1 MLRKKL
7 WVLCRVIRNTTHV
20 GKPVSYD
27 TDQDSW
33 ELYHPVGTIEMV
45 NCSCDT
51 TLAISSRGMDLK
63 TLWKLMNWARK
74 EAKKRGLKI
83 SDLLENLRYKMEKKV
98 LQDENMQIK
107 TAKSLTPISRSS
119 AGR

>member
-33 ELYHPVGTIEMV
+33 ELYHPVGTIGRV

-63 TLWKLMNWARK
+63 TLWRLMNWA
-74 EAKKRGLKI
+74 
-83 SDLLENLRYKMEKKV
+83 
-98 LQDENMQIK
+98 
-107 TAKSLTPISRSS
+107 
-119 AGR
+119 